1 MRRLLWAL
9 AALLLAG
16 CLELELP
23 RGAAT
28 GGETLSGRVVG
39 VADGDTLTLLDDSLH
54 EHKVRLAYV
63 DAPEKAQA
71 YGSAAKLR
79 LSALVYGRA
88 VRAEVIEVDRYQ
100 RAVARI
106 WQDGQDINLMMLREG
121 FAWHYRQYTRTQSDA
136 EFAQYQ
142 DAETAARAEHMG
154 LWQGQR
160 PQAPWDYRHN
170 RRNKG

>member
-1 MRRLLWAL
+1 MWL
-9 AALLLAG
+9 AAWLLTG
-16 CLELELP
+16 CLQLDLP
-23 RGAAT
+23 AGEAGR
-28 GGETLSGRVVG
+28 GETVSGRVVG
-39 VADGDTLTLLDDSLH
+39 VADGDTLTVLDDTLH
-54 EHKVRLAYV
+54 EHKVRLAYI

-71 YGSAAKLR
+71 FGDVAKWR

-88 VRAEVIEVDRYQ
+88 VRAEVIETDRYG

-106 WQDGQDINLMMLREG
+106 WQDDQDINLVLVREG
-121 FAWHYRQYTRTQSDA
+121 MAWHYRQFTRGQSDA

-142 DAETAARAEHMG
+142 DAETGARATHAG
-154 LWQGQR
+154 LWQGRR